1 MRLDAL
7 IAVRGGV
14 GVAATAERA
23 FSGSVGGK
31 KKSLI
36 AVNLAGLEKKPRT
49 KVISN
54 FSMIGLIQDDYHRR
68 SRQTASIRLREGS
81 FRLPEYVF
89 NPLSGEEP

>member
-23 FSGSVGGK
+23 FSGGGG
-31 KKSLI
+31 LI
-36 AVNLAGLEKKPRT
+36 AVNLAGLEKKQRT

-54 FSMIGLIQDDYHRR
+54 FSVKGLIQDDYHRR
-68 SRQTASIRLREGS
+68 
-81 FRLPEYVF
+81 RLPECVF
-89 NPLSGEEP
+89 NPLSYSDAQ